1 MGRRGYIL
9 KCSKC
14 SKEYDLVRATDRSLD
29 GNIKCPNCG
38 SVVGKRNN

>member
-14 SKEYDLVRATDRSLD
+14 SKEYDLVRATDRSAD
-29 GNIKCPNCG
+29 GMITCPHCNA
-38 SVVGKRNN
+38 VVGKRNN